1 MSVKQ
6 VVQQQRQR
14 IVDQNY
20 PMNFPSPPKGEWL
33 KTVRQ
38 ALGMSGAQLAKRL
51 RASRGRVA
59 QAELAEQGGVA
70 TLNSMSKMA
79 EAMGCRFVYA
89 IVPPHKVETLILTQ
103 ARKKAAA
110 IVAIASKHMAL
121 ENQALPKEKI
131 EEQIEYVARQIIAEH
146 PSSIWDDR

>member
-1 MSVKQ
+1 
-6 VVQQQRQR
+6 
-14 IVDQNY
+14 
-20 PMNFPSPPKGEWL
+20 
-33 KTVRQ
+33 
-38 ALGMSGAQLAKRL
+38 
-51 RASRGRVA
+51 
-59 QAELAEQGGVA
+59 
-70 TLNSMSKMA
+70 
-79 EAMGCRFVYA
+79 MGCRFVYA